1 MKPDLCMCAAKTGT
15 NLWFRSTR
23 CEYFGKPKRDLLN
36 SVFARSCKSYA
47 IFARKT
53 FNLRQGMAV
62 ALLDEPAV
70 KVRLI

>member
-1 MKPDLCMCAAKTGT
+1 MKPDLRMCAARTGT

-23 CEYFGKPKRDLLN
+23 CEYFGKAKRNLLN

-53 FNLRQGMAV
+53 LNLRQGVAA
-62 ALLDEPAV
+62 ALLDQPAV

>member
-23 CEYFGKPKRDLLN
+23 CEYFEKPERDLLN

-47 IFARKT
+47 MFARKT
-53 FNLRQGMAV
+53 LNLRQGV
-62 ALLDEPAV
+62 ATALSDQAAV